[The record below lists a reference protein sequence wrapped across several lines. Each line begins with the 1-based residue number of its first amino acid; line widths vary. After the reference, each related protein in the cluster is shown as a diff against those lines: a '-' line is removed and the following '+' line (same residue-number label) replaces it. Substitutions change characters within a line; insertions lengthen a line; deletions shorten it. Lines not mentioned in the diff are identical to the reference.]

1 MKKGLLFTLLC
12 LIGIGIGMT
21 AKAANEVYSVFVDA
35 TKTLTFYYDDQRA
48 TRPGDYKELYNPDA
62 ERFLGYNDQVKTI
75 QIDESMKD
83 IKLMSTRAMFYGMTE
98 DPEQGALYAATKIE
112 GLENLDTKN
121 VTDMS
126 MMFYACVA
134 LESLDLHKF
143 NTAKVTTMK
152 EMFRGCSALKTLNI
166 SSFNTSE
173 VTNMEGMFR
182 DCESGK
188 SLNISHFNTS
198 NVEIMRYMFKGCT
211 TLKRLTLGNFKVD
224 KVEDMGAMFYGC
236 SSLTTI
242 QCDEDWSKVSANST
256 AMFDGC
262 SSLVGGKGTKYDN
275 VHKDAAYARPDGGS
289 ESNTPGYFTRKD
301 TGTGV
306 ENMVGHAS
314 DVSIQKVLRD
324 GVIFIERN
332 GSLYDLNGRSIGK
345 MKGEN

>member
-1 MKKGLLFTLLC
+1 MMLLC
-12 LIGIGIGMT
+12 LMGMGNGMT

-35 TKTLTFYYDDQRA
+35 TKTLTFYYDDQLA
-48 TRPGDYKELYNPDA
+48 TRPGDYKELYNPDDV
-62 ERFLGYNDQVKTI
+62 RFLGYNDQVKTI
-75 QIDESMKD
+75 KIDASMKE
-83 IKLMSTRAMFYGMTE
+83 IALTSTRSMFFGAGE
-98 DPEQGALYAATKIE
+98 DPELTALYAATKIE
-112 GLENLDTKN
+112 GLENLNTKN

-126 MMFYACVA
+126 MMFYACIA

-143 NTAKVTTMK
+143 NTSKVTGMK
-152 EMFRGCSALKTLNI
+152 EMFRGCSALTTLNI

-173 VTNMEGMFR
+173 VTDMEGMFR
-182 DCESGK
+182 DCASGK

-198 NVEIMRYMFKGCT
+198 KVQRMDGMFKGCT
-211 TLKRLTLGNFKVD
+211 ALKRLTLGNFKVD

-314 DVSIQKVLRD
+314 DVSIQKVLRN
-324 GVIFIERN
+324 GMIFIERN
-332 GSLYDLNGRSIGK
+332 GSLYDLNGRSVK
-345 MKGEN
+345 